1 MDLTPML
8 VVKDVAASSEWYR
21 QLLELESAHGGDEF
35 EMLMSE
41 KGELLLML
49 HHPELEEHPGLET
62 PGQASA
68 GAGVL
73 LYFSVSNLN
82 DVFARAQDMSV
93 EVLTEPEYNPKAHA
107 VEFTARDPDGYLLAV
122 SEQRRSDADDSGE
135 A

>member
-21 QLLELESAHGGDEF
+21 QLLELEGAHGGDEF

-49 HHPELEEHPGLET
+49 HHPEPDEHPGLET
-62 PGQASA
+62 PGQAPA

-82 DVFARAQDMSV
+82 DVFARAQDMGV
-93 EVLTEPEYNPKAHA
+93 EVLAEPEYNPKAHA
-107 VEFTARDPDGYLLAV
+107 VEFAVRDPDGYLLSV
-122 SEQRRSDADDSGE
+122 SERRGPDADGSGE

>member
-21 QLLELESAHGGDEF
+21 RLLELESAHGGDEF

-41 KGELLLML
+41 GGELLLML
-49 HHPELEEHPGLET
+49 HHAEHDEHPGLET
-62 PGQASA
+62 PDARA
-68 GAGVL
+68 GTGVL
-73 LYFSVSNLN
+73 LYVSVSNLN
-82 DVFARAQDMSV
+82 EVFARAQDMGV
-93 EVLTEPEYNPKAHA
+93 EVLAEPEYNPKAHA

-122 SEQRRSDADDSGE
+122 SEWRGSDADDSGE